1 MGTIVEYQGKFER
14 LLAKINILPR
24 DKKVSCFMV
33 GLKDSIWINVQEN
46 KPTSLTMVIR
56 LAKLFEGY
64 DNAQRRP
71 SYQTSKTTNTLLPTS
86 VVPNLNFEGYNS

>member
-1 MGTIVEYQGKFER
+1 
-14 LLAKINILPR
+14 
-24 DKKVSCFMV
+24 
-33 GLKDSIWINVQEN
+33 
-46 KPTSLTMVIR
+46 MVIR